1 MGLFLGIITGIDHG
15 TVGTGLKTFTLSL
28 ATVLIDKNRPILL
41 FLKDGLVRAG
51 VHTVWFIAVVAVNG
65 QKAQAE
71 VGKRSLFPLIDAH
84 IFKGARLNVVP
95 FFARDTAGTTAGTPA
110 LIEEKSVL
118 SHFTSPLFSIHPVN
132 QQALSNQP
140 SAFNEA
146 LAES

>member
-15 TVGTGLKTFTLSL
+15 TVGTSLKTCAIPL

-51 VHTVWFIAVVAVNG
+51 IDTVRLIAVVAVDG
-65 QKAQAE
+65 QKAQAQ
-71 VGKRSLFPLIDAH
+71 VRKCSLLPLIDAH
-84 IFKGARLNVVP
+84 IFKGARLDVVP

-118 SHFTSPLFSIHPVN
+118 SHIPSPFYYDIGPFH
-132 QQALSNQP
+132 P
-140 SAFNEA
+140 SASSETMPTA
-146 LAES
+146 DR